1 MTTEP
6 LNSAQITHR
15 ARNVAQVIMG
25 YISTD
30 TDGNEALHRD
40 DLAQAVRE
48 CADTGL
54 LPSGADGVLVWE
66 TARGLIPASVAV
78 EGLSPEDHPAAL
90 RSDSVDIF
98 AGEDFPEPADGE
110 GARVAR
116 EEAAWEAQIKAAP
129 AAPAA
134 PASATTQA
142 LTEWCRA
149 AEEAAWEAQIKAAPM
164 PAPVPASAPAP
175 APAPSA
181 WAQRA
186 PVGSVWR
193 FADDGLHAPAG
204 AMGLSVLNTDPRGV
218 FASVREHVAIAAYGE
233 PFVTADCVLLRFPSG
248 PGVVMTVSALLWAAK
263 RVDA

>member
-1 MTTEP
+1 
-6 LNSAQITHR
+6 
-15 ARNVAQVIMG
+15 MG

-30 TDGNEALHRD
+30 TDGGETIHSD
-40 DLAQAVRE
+40 DLAEALRE
-48 CADTGL
+48 CVGSGL
-54 LPSGADGVLVWE
+54 LPGGADGVLVWE
-66 TARGLIPASVAV
+66 TARSLIPASVAI
-78 EGLSPEDHPAAL
+78 EGLSPEDHPAAQ
-90 RSDSVDIF
+90 RSAEPTF
-98 AGEDFPEPADGE
+98 PGEDFPEPACGE

-129 AAPAA
+129 MPAPA
-134 PASATTQA
+134 PA

-164 PAPVPASAPAP
+164 PAPVPAPAPAP
-175 APAPSA
+175 SPAPSA

-204 AMGLSVLNTDPRGV
+204 AMGLSVLSSNPHGIFGV
-218 FASVREHVAIAAYGE
+218 VREHVAIAAYGE
-233 PFVTADCVLLRFPSG
+233 PFVTADCVLLAFPSG